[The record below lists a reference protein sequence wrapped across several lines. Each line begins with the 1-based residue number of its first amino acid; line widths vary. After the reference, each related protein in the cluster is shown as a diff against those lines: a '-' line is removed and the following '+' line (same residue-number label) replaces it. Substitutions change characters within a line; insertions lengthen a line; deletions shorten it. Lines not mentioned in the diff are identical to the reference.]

1 VPEPRV
7 KGVAFRTV
15 LRLVE
20 KSRGPEVIARA
31 LAAMPTD
38 VAHGVRYG
46 EIIAAGWYPVT
57 WYRAMWSA
65 LLASAQE
72 EAPFVRALG
81 RDAVDVDF
89 GSIYRALLRVLT
101 PKTAV
106 SIGMRHFGQIYDT
119 GRVRVVEPT
128 AASVRL
134 DFTGCTGFDHTMWV
148 EILGSCERLTE
159 LAGGLGVQ
167 AMILAGG
174 ANGEDHCLA
183 RVQWH

>member
-1 VPEPRV
+1 MHEPRV

-15 LRLVE
+15 LKLVE
-20 KSRGPEVIARA
+20 KSRGPEVIALALAVMPEDVARA
-31 LAAMPTD
+31 L
-38 VAHGVRYG
+38 RYG
-46 EIIAAGWYPVT
+46 EIIAAGWYPVA

-65 LLASAQE
+65 LLATVRE
-72 EAPFVRALG
+72 GDPFVRTLG
-81 RDAVDVDF
+81 RDAVDLDF

-106 SIGMRHFGQIYDT
+106 SIGMKHFGQIYDT

-128 AASVRL
+128 GASVRL
-134 DFTGCTGFDHTMWV
+134 DFAGCTGFDHTMWV

-159 LAGGLGVQ
+159 LAGGQGVH
-167 AMILAGG
+167 AMIVAGG
-174 ANGEDHCLA
+174 GNGEDHCLA